1 MLNEKQ
7 TYEGQEAGGMD
18 NLEALLRRGEQL
30 HNQAV
35 YEFFSALSHK
45 LSGLWKKQRLES
57 PSGALK
63 QRMSH

>member
-7 TYEGQEAGGMD
+7 TYEGQDAGEMD
-18 NLEALLRRGEQL
+18 DLEVLLRRGEQL

-35 YEFFSALSHK
+35 CTFFSALLHK
-45 LSGLWKKQRLES
+45 LSGLWKKQPIES